1 MKHIF
6 RPCFKCKEDASL
18 LHIGHARYPLVLHPD
33 KFLYAE
39 KLFMVHR
46 IEACNLKLLRLTE
59 SYICTPFFYNSFR
72 SLIKGR
78 RYTSILLP
86 SAFGSGINSDIKI
99 NDSFMHFQGDTLYTT
114 SITGH
119 ML

>member
-6 RPCFKCKEDASL
+6 CLCFKCKEDASL

-33 KFLYAE
+33 KFSYVE
-39 KLFMVHR
+39 KSFIVHK

-59 SYICTPFFYNSFR
+59 SYVCTSFFHNSFR
-72 SLIKGR
+72 SSIKGH
-78 RYTSILLP
+78 RYTSISLP
-86 SAFGSGINSDIKI
+86 DAFRSRINSDIKI
-99 NDSFMHFQGDTLYTT
+99 NGSFMHFQGDTLYTT